1 MPSEDNNRDRLIA
14 SVRSKEWSNRSA
26 HSAFSRYSISFSP
39 FRTATESRN
48 NSEGILT
55 NAISIDKCRVAAS
68 AGGGSFVGIG
78 VRTKWRVESV
88 VRLNKHPV
96 SKMQVRAMNKRCR
109 RQKIVFMVILL
120 VAFYPST

>member
-1 MPSEDNNRDRLIA
+1 MRSEDNNRDRLTA

-48 NSEGILT
+48 NCECILT
-55 NAISIDKCRVAAS
+55 NAISTDKCCVAAS
-68 AGGGSFVGIG
+68 TGGGSFAGIG
-78 VRTKWRVESV
+78 VKTKWRVESV

-96 SKMQVRAMNKRCR
+96 SKMQARAMNQGC
-109 RQKIVFMVILL
+109 
-120 VAFYPST
+120 

>member
-1 MPSEDNNRDRLIA
+1 MPSEDNNRDRLTA

-48 NSEGILT
+48 NCEGILT
-55 NAISIDKCRVAAS
+55 NAISTDKCRVAGS
-68 AGGGSFVGIG
+68 TGGGSFAGIG

-88 VRLNKHPV
+88 VRLNTHPA
-96 SKMQVRAMNKRCR
+96 SKVQTSAMYKGYR
-109 RQKIVFMVILL
+109 RQKIAFMVILL
-120 VAFYPST
+120 VAFCP